1 MRLKTAPRG
10 GGQGSWRVDPD
21 QIEGFLGSCV
31 ARGRGSPKLCLNST
45 APPCAPHRR
54 VSPRHRKPN
63 PNPAAAD
70 AWPGWILI
78 EAVGEPRHPPPCL
91 ALPACALSSIDD
103 RVLPPVRC
111 SDI

>member
-10 GGQGSWRVDPD
+10 GGQGSSRVDPD

-63 PNPAAAD
+63 PNPAVAD